1 MSVLA
6 VVGLVLAF
14 LNPVIGGVLVGY
26 LVWLDDPNTGFLL
39 ITLSFFML
47 SLYAI
52 AYIVWLQKR
61 MKKLENRLAQLE
73 RK

>member
-6 VVGLVLAF
+6 IVGLVMAF

-26 LVWLDDPNTGFLL
+26 LVWLDDPYTGFLL

-52 AYIVWLQKR
+52 AYVVWLQKKIR
-61 MKKLENRLAQLE
+61 KMENRLAQLE